1 MISKKKFSPLE
12 KCIIHLTAKLEGG
25 LTRTK
30 LIKLLFL
37 ADLHYFKKHQ
47 SSITGVRYRS
57 YFYGPY
63 SEEIMKAVNRL
74 NGFEIE
80 EYSGSSSEGRGYY
93 IYTLGKNPR
102 NLKINLRPEEKKTL
116 DFVIKDFGDI
126 PLPKLLEYVY
136 STEAFRECRKGGLID
151 LN

>member
-1 MISKKKFSPLE
+1 MTVKKNFSALE
-12 KCIIHLTAKLEGG
+12 KCIIYLVNNLQRK

-37 ADLHYFKKHQ
+37 ADLAHYKKHKK
-47 SSITGVRYRS
+47 SITGVRYYS

-63 SEEIMKAVNRL
+63 SEEIMKTINKL

-80 EYSGSSSEGRGYY
+80 EYSRYSSEGKEYY

-102 NLKINLRPEEKKTL
+102 NLRINLGPEEKKTL
-116 DFVIKDFGDI
+116 DLVIKDFGDI

-136 STEAFRECRKGGLID
+136 STEAFRKCRKGGLID